1 MVIITLY
8 VLLLTGSVKNFL
20 CMRNFF
26 RLVFLFIF
34 CAFGHDAA
42 DNKTVKID
50 MVKLKKIEAFLST
63 MNTLNA
69 SIKMQIF
76 QNIKASPAQE
86 FEGKIWLDRQSKML
100 RIDYGA
106 NKIIAKNG
114 MLAIKEG
121 DELVQEFATD
131 DTPAGLLLK
140 PCIKFDDAGINVLDM
155 RMQDDLLM
163 LAVSYSSPVGDV
175 PLTLY
180 FKDQQVM
187 LLLGWTIQNP
197 DGTLTQVHLNPDDTH
212 MAIPIEKSIFD

>member
-1 MVIITLY
+1 MRT
-8 VLLLTGSVKNFL
+8 FL
-20 CMRNFF
+20 K
-26 RLVFLFIF
+26 LVFLLILS
-34 CAFGHDAA
+34 AFVHAEDCVESSNVLVAT
-42 DNKTVKID
+42 DVQTVKID
-50 MVKLKKIEAFLST
+50 QVKLKKIEKFLST
-63 MNTLNA
+63 MNTLKA

-76 QNIKASPAQE
+76 QSTKSAPAQE
-86 FEGKIWLDRQSKML
+86 FEGKIWLDRQNKML
-100 RIDYGA
+100 RIDYGN

-114 MLAIKEG
+114 LLVIKEG

-131 DTPAGLLLK
+131 DTPAGLLLR

-155 RMQDDLLM
+155 RLHDDLLM

-212 MAIPIEKSIFD
+212 MAIPLEQSIFD

>member
-1 MVIITLY
+1 MHTFLQ
-8 VLLLTGSVKNFL
+8 LTCSL
-20 CMRNFF
+20 
-26 RLVFLFIF
+26 IF
-34 CAFGHDAA
+34 CSFVYAEYCVQASNVLA
-42 DNKTVKID
+42 VPYVQTVKID
-50 MVKLKKIEAFLST
+50 QVKLKKIETFLST
-63 MNTLNA
+63 MNTLKA

-76 QNIKASPAQE
+76 QNTKSAPAQE
-86 FEGKIWLDRQSKML
+86 FTGEIWLDRQNKML
-100 RIDYGA
+100 RIDYGN

-131 DTPAGLLLK
+131 DTPAGLLLR
-140 PCIKFDDAGINVLDM
+140 PSIKFDDAGINVLDM
-155 RMQDDLLM
+155 RMHDGDLLM

-197 DGTLTQVHLNPDDTH
+197 DGTLTQVHLNPDDTN
-212 MAIPIEKSIFD
+212 MAIPLEKSTFD

>member
-1 MVIITLY
+1 MQ
-8 VLLLTGSVKNFL
+8 NFCKL
-20 CMRNFF
+20 FYF
-26 RLVFLFIF
+26 FIF
-34 CAFGHDAA
+34 CAFLHAESGDQ
-42 DNKTVKID
+42 TSKID
-50 MVKLKKIEAFLST
+50 QVKLKKIESFLST
-63 MNTLNA
+63 MNTLHA

-86 FEGKIWLDRQSKML
+86 FEGKIWLDRPNKLL

-106 NKIIAKNG
+106 NKIIAKNC
-114 MLAIKEG
+114 MLTIKEG

-131 DTPAGLLLK
+131 DTPAGLLLR
-140 PCIKFDDAGINVLDM
+140 PSIKFDDAGINVLDM
-155 RMQDDLLM
+155 KEHDDLLM
-163 LAVSYSSPVGDV
+163 LAVSYSSPVGEV

-212 MAIPIEKSIFD
+212 MAVPLEKSIFD